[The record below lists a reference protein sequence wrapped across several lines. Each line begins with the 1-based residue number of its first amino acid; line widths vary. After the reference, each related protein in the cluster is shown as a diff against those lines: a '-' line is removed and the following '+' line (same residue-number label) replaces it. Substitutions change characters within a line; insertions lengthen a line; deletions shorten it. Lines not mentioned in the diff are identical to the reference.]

1 MIKIKGKNDLD
12 TDLRIEALEA
22 LNTLPTDVLMRLMQ
36 LSKSQTALGYL
47 NNENGF
53 KTIKGFLEIQY

>member
-12 TDLRIEALEA
+12 TDLRTEALES
-22 LNTLPTDVLMRLMQ
+22 LNTLPTDVLTRLMQ

-47 NNENGF
+47 SNENGF
-53 KTIKGFLEIQY
+53 KTIKGFLGIQ